1 MEDYLIREIDKIGE
15 MLMHVARRLGL
26 IGQETPKY
34 SVEDVK
40 AEFGKASLPLELD
53 AILQKPNPV
62 RYLVDTKKLSDQGL
76 EAFVDIVFHSDLPDP
91 QKQALLADA
100 LAWLDSKGYY
110 SFRLHSLENE

>member
-26 IGQETPKY
+26 VGEESPKY

-40 AEFGKASLPLELD
+40 EEFGKAELPLDLD
-53 AILQKPNPV
+53 AVLQQPNPV
-62 RYLVDTKKLSDQGL
+62 RYLVDTVQLSDQGL
-76 EAFVDIVFHSDLPDP
+76 EAFIDIVFHSDLDE
-91 QKQALLADA
+91 QVKQALLSDA

-110 SFRLHSLENE
+110 SFRLHSLQG